1 MSGSMAPTVTGF
13 ICVTVVLDMF
23 GLVDEMFGTAAA
35 FEGVGP
41 VTLRRHQLPDWHA
54 ERHAGQPVDV
64 LVKRQAEV

>member
-1 MSGSMAPTVTGF
+1 
-13 ICVTVVLDMF
+13 MF
-23 GLVDEMFGTAAA
+23 GLVDEMFGTASA
-35 FEGVGP
+35 FEGGGP